1 MVHHI
6 ESQLNL
12 HSCLIAE
19 TSVHQA
25 VPEPW
30 AQNKSI
36 DSIAACDCS
45 LRLQAPCCCL
55 VYHVRIVWMHSALG
69 HTLVVHM
76 MLGVA
81 NNA

>member
-25 VPEPW
+25 VPGTC
-30 AQNKSI
+30 AQTKSI
-36 DSIAACDCS
+36 DSIAACD
-45 LRLQAPCCCL
+45 CL